1 MARYL
6 RPNSVRNINFININ
20 DLNFDRPATIA
31 DVKQETIAP
40 STTEKT
46 FNSIVNIADVNI
58 VNSLQVDGNAI
69 LFPSSLLLSHY
80 FSLTNMN
87 YHGCETF

>member
-6 RPNSVRNINFININ
+6 RPSSFRNINFININ

-40 STTEKT
+40 TTTEKP
-46 FNSIVNIADVNI
+46 SIV
-58 VNSLQVDGNAI
+58 LLI
-69 LFPSSLLLSHY
+69 LLMVIS
-80 FSLTNMN
+80 
-87 YHGCETF
+87 